1 MISLKLKDILC
12 ENSTMDLTYLMSL
25 SNGANIKS
33 KLMLFILYSVIK
45 ILSQF
50 YHIPKEQSCFY
61 MRV

>member
-25 SNGANIKS
+25 SNGSNIKS

-61 MRV
+61 MLV